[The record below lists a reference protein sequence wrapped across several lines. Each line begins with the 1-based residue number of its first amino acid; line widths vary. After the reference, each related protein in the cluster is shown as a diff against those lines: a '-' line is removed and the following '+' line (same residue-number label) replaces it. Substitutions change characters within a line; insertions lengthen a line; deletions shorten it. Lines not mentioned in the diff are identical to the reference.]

1 MAAIYKQGTSASVR
15 TGAEFSEALQV
26 KTQPQHTS
34 RARAT
39 AAAKS
44 VGPAGGAEEASAG
57 GAAGASASG
66 ADVGGSSAMVEGR
79 ECSVQV
85 AGWTQTRRARSCL
98 FLCVERTKAGGEYG
112 YNVRLRTPRP
122 PLEDSA
128 PSQQRTISEKNAS
141 NQGRSMYSGTQRT
154 SGVAEVQL
162 LLIGKSN
169 KLWHGGQGRLSRP
182 FLKTAAR
189 VANGSV
195 HVHVHS
201 VCWFRMHTPKYM
213 YSTCNVSQSTTYS
226 YTGIHLYI
234 YSCPWI
240 HPVGVRGGAGATT
253 RRSGWSRGS
262 KRTREAP
269 HSTG

>member
-1 MAAIYKQGTSASVR
+1 MRRKHPQAAQPGHPQAGLTLAVRPPWSREGSVLFKWLAGR
-15 TGAEFSEALQV
+15 RRG
-26 KTQPQHTS
+26 
-34 RARAT
+34 ARA
-39 AAAKS
+39 AVCFCVWNERKR
-44 VGPAGGAEEASAG
+44 VGSTGTM
-57 GAAGASASG
+57 SG
-66 ADVGGSSAMVEGR
+66 CGR
-79 ECSVQV
+79 HDPHSKTPLHHNS
-85 AGWTQTRRARSCL
+85 GRFPRRMLQIKVDLCIQAHRGHLAWLRSNF
-98 FLCVERTKAGGEYG
+98 FL
-112 YNVRLRTPRP
+112 
-122 PLEDSA
+122 S
-128 PSQQRTISEKNAS
+128 
-141 NQGRSMYSGTQRT
+141 GR
-154 SGVAEVQL
+154 V
-162 LLIGKSN
+162 IN
-169 KLWHGGQGRLSRP
+169 LWHGGQGRLSRP